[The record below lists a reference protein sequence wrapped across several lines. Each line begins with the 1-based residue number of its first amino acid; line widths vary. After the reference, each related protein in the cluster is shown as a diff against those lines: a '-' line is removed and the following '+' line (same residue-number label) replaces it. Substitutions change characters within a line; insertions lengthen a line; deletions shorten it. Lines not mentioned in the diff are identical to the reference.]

1 MRHTLFVFSGS
12 SVWTYWCVMSTKHP
26 RGDADEQV
34 VG

>member
-1 MRHTLFVFSGS
+1 MRHTLVVFSGS
-12 SVWTYWCVMSTKHP
+12 SVWCVMSTEHP